1 MPTNHYFSKGTVS
14 EQLLYEDLAI
24 EAIQIYG
31 HDVYY
36 LPRTMVNKDEL
47 FGESP
52 LSKFT
57 DAYMVEMYMDTNEG
71 YEGEK
76 EIISRFGLEIRD
88 ETTFTVSRRRWL
100 DLVSSN
106 SNLIS
111 ALRPNEGDW
120 IYMPTVGRL
129 LEISFVDKDDPFY
142 QLDNLPVYKLFTRTV
157 EYSSEDLDTG
167 ITAIDAIETER
178 STDAYDWQILGEQT
192 ARATLYNNLFALE
205 RGTDIYADG
214 IIILNATDAS
224 GANAGSSL
232 TGESETNTIS
242 TTLNGGVVTGA
253 QSIIL
258 TSTASILLGSGA
270 NNAATGSLT
279 IHADQNNAAETV
291 VFSWSGVGNEV
302 TLQNE
307 IGLNNAH
314 HTGARVT
321 IEPHGDAIFDAI
333 LMEDSDDY
341 YSFFV
346 INEDYSLAT
355 SDPLSDNTW
364 IEEAVT
370 GTGEFSSA
378 DAVLDFT
385 EKNPFGEP
393 SETI

>member
-71 YEGEK
+71 FEGEK

-167 ITAIDAIETER
+167 IEAIDAIETER

-192 ARATLYNNLFALE
+192 ARATLYNCKIELE

-214 IIILNATDAS
+214 VIILNQTDAG

-253 QSIIL
+253 QNIIL

-270 NNAATGSLT
+270 DNAATGSLT

>member
-1 MPTNHYFSKGTVS
+1 
-14 EQLLYEDLAI
+14 
-24 EAIQIYG
+24 
-31 HDVYY
+31 
-36 LPRTMVNKDEL
+36 
-47 FGESP
+47 
-52 LSKFT
+52 
-57 DAYMVEMYMDTNEG
+57 MDTNEG

-76 EIISRFGLEIRD
+76 EIITRFGLEIRD

-106 SNLIS
+106 SNLIT

-167 ITAIDAIETER
+167 IAAIDAIETQR
-178 STDAYDWQILGEQT
+178 STDAYDWQILGEQ
-192 ARATLYNNLFALE
+192 AGRATLYNNLFSLE

-214 IIILNATDAS
+214 QIELETATA
-224 GANAGSSL
+224 GAGSLL
-232 TGESETNTIS
+232 TGESQTNAVS
-242 TTLNGGVVTGA
+242 TTLNGGLVAGGQSLTVESTTG
-253 QSIIL
+253 
-258 TSTASILLGSGA
+258 ILLGSGA

-291 VFSWSGVGNEV
+291 VYTWSGSGNV
-302 TLQNE
+302 LTIQGDA
-307 IGLNNAH
+307 GLNNAH

-321 IEPHGDAIFDAI
+321 IEAHGDAIFDAI
-333 LMEDSDDY
+333 LMEDSDEY
-341 YSFFV
+341 YSFFI
-346 INEDYSLAT
+346 INEDYTIQT
-355 SDPLSDNTW
+355 SDPLADNTW

-393 SETI
+393 TETI

>member
-1 MPTNHYFSKGTVS
+1 MPTNHYFSKGTIS

-57 DAYMVEMYMDTNEG
+57 DAYMIEMYMDTNEG

-106 SNLIS
+106 SNLIT

-120 IYMPTVGRL
+120 IYMPTVGKL

-167 ITAIDAIETER
+167 IAAIDAIETER
-178 STDAYDWQILGEQT
+178 STDTYDWQILGEQT
-192 ARATLYNNLFALE
+192 ARATLYNCLLGLE

-214 IIILNATDAS
+214 VIILNATDAGGS
-224 GANAGSSL
+224 NAGSNL

-242 TTLNGGVVTGA
+242 TTLNGGLVAGL
-253 QSIIL
+253 QSITL
-258 TSTASILLGSGA
+258 TSTTGILLGSGA
-270 NNAATGSLT
+270 NNAATGLLT

-291 VFSWSGVGNEV
+291 VFSWSGVGNVV
-302 TLQNE
+302 TLQGDA
-307 IGLNNAH
+307 GLNNAH

-346 INEDYSLAT
+346 INEDYSLAS

>member
-1 MPTNHYFSKGTVS
+1 MPTNHFFSKGTIS
-14 EQLLYEDLAI
+14 EQHLYEDLAI

-52 LSKFT
+52 LSKFS
-57 DAYMVEMYMDTNEG
+57 DAYMIEMYMDTNEG

-76 EIISRFGLEIRD
+76 EIITRFGLEIRD

-106 SNLIS
+106 ANLIT

-167 ITAIDAIETER
+167 IAAIDAIETER
-178 STDAYDWQILGEQT
+178 STDALDWQFLGEQNG
-192 ARATLYNNLFALE
+192 RATLYNNLFSLE

-214 IIILNATDAS
+214 QIELETATA
-224 GANAGSSL
+224 GAGSLL
-232 TGESETNTIS
+232 TGESQTNAVS
-242 TTLNGGVVTGA
+242 TTLSGGVVAGA
-253 QSIIL
+253 QVL
-258 TSTASILLGSGA
+258 TLASTAGILLGSGA
-270 NNAATGSLT
+270 DNAATGSLT

-291 VFSWSGVGNEV
+291 VFTWSGSGSEV
-302 TLQNE
+302 TIQGDS
-307 IGLNNAH
+307 GLNNAH

-333 LMEDSDDY
+333 LMEDSDEY
-341 YSFFV
+341 YSYFI
-346 INEDYSLAT
+346 INEDYSLVT
-355 SDPLSDNTW
+355 SDPLADNAW
-364 IEEAVT
+364 IEDAVT

-385 EKNPFGEP
+385 ETNPFGEP

>member
-1 MPTNHYFSKGTVS
+1 MPTNHYFSKGTIS
-14 EQLLYEDLAI
+14 EQHLYEDLAI

-47 FGESP
+47 FGEAP

-57 DAYMVEMYMDTNEG
+57 DAYMIEMYMDTNEG

-106 SNLIS
+106 SNLIT

-167 ITAIDAIETER
+167 IAAIDAIETLR
-178 STDAYDWQILGEQT
+178 STDALDWQFLGEQT
-192 ARATLYNNLFALE
+192 GRATLYNNLFALE

-214 IIILNATDAS
+214 QIELETATA
-224 GANAGSSL
+224 GAGSLL
-232 TGESETNTIS
+232 TGESQTNAIS
-242 TTLNGGVVTGA
+242 TTINGSLVAGG
-253 QSIIL
+253 QSL
-258 TSTASILLGSGA
+258 TLASTAGILLGSGA

-291 VFSWSGVGNEV
+291 VYTWSGSGNV
-302 TLQNE
+302 LTIQGDA
-307 IGLNNAH
+307 GLNNAH

-321 IEPHGDAIFDAI
+321 IEAHGDAIFDAI
-333 LMEDSDDY
+333 LMEDSDEY
-341 YSFFV
+341 YSFFI
-346 INEDYSLAT
+346 INEDYTIQT
-355 SDPLSDNTW
+355 SDPLADNTW

-393 SETI
+393 TETI

>member
-1 MPTNHYFSKGTVS
+1 MPTNHYFSKGTIS

-71 YEGEK
+71 FEGEK

-167 ITAIDAIETER
+167 IEAIDAIETER

-242 TTLNGGVVTGA
+242 TTLNGSVVTGA
-253 QSIIL
+253 QNIIL

-302 TLQNE
+302 TLQDD

>member
-1 MPTNHYFSKGTVS
+1 MPTNHFFSKGTIS
-14 EQLLYEDLAI
+14 EQHLYEDLAI

-57 DAYMVEMYMDTNEG
+57 DAYMIEMYMDTNEG

-76 EIISRFGLEIRD
+76 EIITRFGLEIRD

-106 SNLIS
+106 SNLIT

-167 ITAIDAIETER
+167 IAAIDAIETER
-178 STDAYDWQILGEQT
+178 STDALDWQFLGEQNG
-192 ARATLYNNLFALE
+192 RATLYNNLFSLE

-214 IIILNATDAS
+214 QIELETATA
-224 GANAGSSL
+224 GAGSLL
-232 TGESETNTIS
+232 TGESQTNAVS
-242 TTLNGGVVTGA
+242 TTLSGGVVAGA
-253 QSIIL
+253 QVL
-258 TSTASILLGSGA
+258 TLASTAGILLGSGA
-270 NNAATGSLT
+270 DNAATGSLT

-291 VFSWSGVGNEV
+291 VFTWSGSGSEV
-302 TLQNE
+302 TIQGDL
-307 IGLNNAH
+307 GLNNAH

-321 IEPHGDAIFDAI
+321 IEAHGDAIFDAI
-333 LMEDSDDY
+333 LMEDSDEY
-341 YSFFV
+341 YSYFI
-346 INEDYSLAT
+346 INEDYSLTT
-355 SDPLSDNTW
+355 SDPLADNQW
-364 IEEAVT
+364 IEDAVT

-385 EKNPFGEP
+385 ETNPFGEP
-393 SETI
+393 SEIIE

>member
-1 MPTNHYFSKGTVS
+1 MPTNHFFSKGTIS
-14 EQLLYEDLAI
+14 EQHLYEDLAI

-52 LSKFT
+52 LSKFS
-57 DAYMVEMYMDTNEG
+57 DAYMIEMYMDTNEG

-76 EIISRFGLEIRD
+76 EIITRFGLEIRD

-106 SNLIS
+106 ANLIT

-167 ITAIDAIETER
+167 IAAIDAIETER
-178 STDAYDWQILGEQT
+178 STDALDWQFLGEQNG
-192 ARATLYNNLFALE
+192 RATLYNNLFSLE

-214 IIILNATDAS
+214 QIELETATA
-224 GANAGSSL
+224 GAGSLL
-232 TGESETNTIS
+232 TGESQTNAVS
-242 TTLNGGVVTGA
+242 TTLSGGVVAGA
-253 QSIIL
+253 QVL
-258 TSTASILLGSGA
+258 TLASTAGILLGSGA
-270 NNAATGSLT
+270 DNAATGSLT

-291 VFSWSGVGNEV
+291 VFTWSGSGSEV
-302 TLQNE
+302 TIQGDL
-307 IGLNNAH
+307 GLNNAH

-321 IEPHGDAIFDAI
+321 IEAHGDAIFDAI
-333 LMEDSDDY
+333 LMEDSDEY
-341 YSFFV
+341 YSYFI
-346 INEDYSLAT
+346 INEDYSLVT
-355 SDPLSDNTW
+355 SDPLADNAW
-364 IEEAVT
+364 IEDAVT

-385 EKNPFGEP
+385 ETNPFGEP

>member
-167 ITAIDAIETER
+167 IEAIDAIETER

-192 ARATLYNNLFALE
+192 ARATLYNCKIELE

-214 IIILNATDAS
+214 VIILNQTDAG

-253 QSIIL
+253 QNIIL

-270 NNAATGSLT
+270 DNAATGSLT

>member
-1 MPTNHYFSKGTVS
+1 MPTNHYFSKGTIS

-57 DAYMVEMYMDTNEG
+57 DAYMIEMYMDTNEG
-71 YEGEK
+71 FEGEK

-214 IIILNATDAS
+214 IIILNQTDAS
-224 GANAGSSL
+224 GSNAGSGL

-242 TTLNGGVVTGA
+242 TTLNGSVVAGA
-253 QSIIL
+253 QEL
-258 TSTASILLGSGA
+258 TLASTTGILLGSGSD
-270 NNAATGSLT
+270 NTATGSLT
-279 IHADQNNAAETV
+279 IHADQNNATETV
-291 VFSWSGVGNEV
+291 VFTWSGAGSVV
-302 TLQNE
+302 TIQGDD
-307 IGLNNAH
+307 GLNNAH

>member
-57 DAYMVEMYMDTNEG
+57 DAYMIEMYMDTNEG

-76 EIISRFGLEIRD
+76 EIITRFGLEIRD

-106 SNLIS
+106 SNLIT

-120 IYMPTVGRL
+120 IYMPTVGKL

-178 STDAYDWQILGEQT
+178 STDAYEWQILGEQ
-192 ARATLYNNLFALE
+192 AGRATLYNNLFALE

-214 IIILNATDAS
+214 QLELENATNTPSAS
-224 GANAGSSL
+224 GQLL
-232 TGESETNTIS
+232 TGESQTNTIS
-242 TTLNGGVVTGA
+242 TTLNGGVVAGL
-253 QSIIL
+253 QSITL
-258 TSTASILLGSGA
+258 TSTTGILLGSGA

-291 VFSWSGVGNEV
+291 VFTWSGSGYVV
-302 TLQNE
+302 TIQGDA
-307 IGLNNAH
+307 GLNNAH

>member
-1 MPTNHYFSKGTVS
+1 MPTNHFFSKGTIS
-14 EQLLYEDLAI
+14 EQHLYEDLAI

-52 LSKFT
+52 LSKFS
-57 DAYMVEMYMDTNEG
+57 DAYMIEMYMDTNEG

-76 EIISRFGLEIRD
+76 EIITRFGLEIRD

-106 SNLIS
+106 SNLIT

-167 ITAIDAIETER
+167 IAAIDAIETER
-178 STDAYDWQILGEQT
+178 STDAYDWQILGEQNG
-192 ARATLYNNLFALE
+192 RATLYNNLFSLE

-214 IIILNATDAS
+214 QIELETATA
-224 GANAGSSL
+224 GAGSLL
-232 TGESETNTIS
+232 TGESQTNAVS
-242 TTLNGGVVTGA
+242 TTLNGSLVAGA
-253 QSIIL
+253 QVLTL
-258 TSTASILLGSGA
+258 TSTAGILLGSGA
-270 NNAATGSLT
+270 DNAATGSLT

-291 VFSWSGVGNEV
+291 VFTWSGSGSEV
-302 TLQNE
+302 TIQGDA
-307 IGLNNAH
+307 GLNNAH

-333 LMEDSDDY
+333 LMEDSDEY
-341 YSFFV
+341 YSYFV
-346 INEDYSLAT
+346 INEDYSLTT
-355 SDPLSDNTW
+355 SDPLADNAW
-364 IEEAVT
+364 IEDAVT

>member
-1 MPTNHYFSKGTVS
+1 
-14 EQLLYEDLAI
+14 
-24 EAIQIYG
+24 
-31 HDVYY
+31 
-36 LPRTMVNKDEL
+36 MVNKDEL

-57 DAYMVEMYMDTNEG
+57 DAYMIEMYMDTNEG

-106 SNLIS
+106 SNLIT

-167 ITAIDAIETER
+167 IAAIDAIETER
-178 STDAYDWQILGEQT
+178 STDAYDWQILGEQSG
-192 ARATLYNNLFALE
+192 RATLYNNLFALE

-214 IIILNATDAS
+214 QLELETATA
-224 GANAGSSL
+224 GANSLL
-232 TGESETNTIS
+232 TGESQTNTVS
-242 TTLNGGVVTGA
+242 TTLSGGVVAGA
-253 QSIIL
+253 QEL
-258 TSTASILLGSGA
+258 TLASTTGILLGSGSD
-270 NNAATGSLT
+270 NTATGSLT

-291 VFSWSGVGNEV
+291 VFAWSGVGSVV
-302 TLQNE
+302 TIQGDA
-307 IGLNNAH
+307 GLNNAH

-333 LMEDSDDY
+333 IMEDSDEY
-341 YSFFV
+341 YSFFI

-355 SDPLSDNTW
+355 SDPLADNTW

>member
-1 MPTNHYFSKGTVS
+1 MPTNHFFSKGTIS
-14 EQLLYEDLAI
+14 EQHLYEDLAI

-57 DAYMVEMYMDTNEG
+57 DAYMIEMYMDTNEG

-76 EIISRFGLEIRD
+76 EIITRFGLEIRD

-106 SNLIS
+106 SNLIT

-142 QLDNLPVYKLFTRTV
+142 QLDNLPVYKLYTRTV
-157 EYSSEDLDTG
+157 EYSSEDIDTG
-167 ITAIDAIETER
+167 IAAIDAIETQR
-178 STDAYDWQILGEQT
+178 STDALNFVVGIGEQ
-192 ARATLYNNLFALE
+192 ADRATLYNNLFALE
-205 RGTDIYADG
+205 RGTDIYAG
-214 IIILNATDAS
+214 GQIELETATA
-224 GANAGSSL
+224 GAGSLL
-232 TGESETNTIS
+232 TGESQTNAIS
-242 TTLNGGVVTGA
+242 TTLNGSVVGGA
-253 QSIIL
+253 KVL
-258 TSTASILLGSGA
+258 TLASTAGILLGSGA
-270 NNAATGSLT
+270 DNAATGSLT

-291 VFSWSGVGNEV
+291 VFTWSGSGSEV
-302 TLQNE
+302 TIQGDL
-307 IGLNNAH
+307 GLNNAH

-321 IEPHGDAIFDAI
+321 IEAHGDAIFDAI
-333 LMEDSDDY
+333 LMEDSDEY
-341 YSFFV
+341 YSYFI
-346 INEDYSLAT
+346 INEDYSLTT
-355 SDPLSDNTW
+355 SDPLADNQW
-364 IEEAVT
+364 IEDAVT

-385 EKNPFGEP
+385 ETNPFGEP
-393 SETI
+393 SEIIE

>member
-57 DAYMVEMYMDTNEG
+57 DAYMIEMYMDTNEG

-106 SNLIS
+106 SNLIT

-167 ITAIDAIETER
+167 IEAIDAIETER

-192 ARATLYNNLFALE
+192 ARATLYNCKIELE

-214 IIILNATDAS
+214 VIILNQTDAG

-253 QSIIL
+253 QNIIL

-270 NNAATGSLT
+270 DNAATGSLT

>member
-57 DAYMVEMYMDTNEG
+57 DAYMIEMYMDTNEG

-167 ITAIDAIETER
+167 IEAIDAIETER

-192 ARATLYNNLFALE
+192 ARATLYNCKIELE

-214 IIILNATDAS
+214 VIILNQTDAG

-242 TTLNGGVVTGA
+242 TTLNGSVVTGA
-253 QSIIL
+253 QNIIL

-302 TLQNE
+302 TLQDD

>member
-1 MPTNHYFSKGTVS
+1 MPTNHYFSKGTIS

-71 YEGEK
+71 FEGEK

-167 ITAIDAIETER
+167 IEAIDAIETER

-192 ARATLYNNLFALE
+192 ARATLYNCKIELE

-214 IIILNATDAS
+214 VIILNQTDAG

-253 QSIIL
+253 QNIIL

-270 NNAATGSLT
+270 DNAATGSLT

>member
-1 MPTNHYFSKGTVS
+1 MPTNHYFSKGTIS

-71 YEGEK
+71 FEGEK

-167 ITAIDAIETER
+167 IEAIDVIETER

-242 TTLNGGVVTGA
+242 TTLNGSVVTGA
-253 QSIIL
+253 QNIIL

-302 TLQNE
+302 TLQDD

>member
-1 MPTNHYFSKGTVS
+1 MPTNHFFSKGTIS
-14 EQLLYEDLAI
+14 EQHLYEDLAI

-52 LSKFT
+52 ISKFS
-57 DAYMVEMYMDTNEG
+57 DAYMIEMYMDTNEG

-76 EIISRFGLEIRD
+76 EIITRFGLEIRD

-106 SNLIS
+106 SNLIT

-142 QLDNLPVYKLFTRTV
+142 QLDNLPVYKLYTRTV
-157 EYSSEDLDTG
+157 EYSSEDIDTG
-167 ITAIDAIETER
+167 IAAIDAIETQR
-178 STDAYDWQILGEQT
+178 STDALNFVVGIGEQ
-192 ARATLYNNLFALE
+192 ADRATLYNNLFALE
-205 RGTDIYADG
+205 RGTDIYAG
-214 IIILNATDAS
+214 GQIELETATA
-224 GANAGSSL
+224 GAGSLL
-232 TGESETNTIS
+232 TGESQTNAIS
-242 TTLNGGVVTGA
+242 TTLNGSVVGGA
-253 QSIIL
+253 KVL
-258 TSTASILLGSGA
+258 TLASTAGILLGSGA
-270 NNAATGSLT
+270 DNAATGSLT

-291 VFSWSGVGNEV
+291 VFTWSGSGSEV
-302 TLQNE
+302 TIQGDL
-307 IGLNNAH
+307 GLNNAH

-321 IEPHGDAIFDAI
+321 IEAHGDAIFDAI
-333 LMEDSDDY
+333 LMEDSDEY
-341 YSFFV
+341 YSYFI

-355 SDPLSDNTW
+355 SDPLADNTW

-385 EKNPFGEP
+385 ETNPFGEP

>member
-57 DAYMVEMYMDTNEG
+57 DAYMIEMYMDTNEG

-167 ITAIDAIETER
+167 IEAIDAIETER

-242 TTLNGGVVTGA
+242 TTLNGSVVTGA
-253 QSIIL
+253 QNIIL

-302 TLQNE
+302 TLQDD

>member
-57 DAYMVEMYMDTNEG
+57 DAYMIEMYMDTNEG
-71 YEGEK
+71 FEGEK

-167 ITAIDAIETER
+167 IEAIDVIETER

-242 TTLNGGVVTGA
+242 TTLNGSVVTGA
-253 QSIIL
+253 QNIIL

-302 TLQNE
+302 TLQDD

>member
-1 MPTNHYFSKGTVS
+1 MPTNHYFSKGTIP

-57 DAYMVEMYMDTNEG
+57 DAYMIEMYMDTNEG
-71 YEGEK
+71 FEGEK

-167 ITAIDAIETER
+167 IEAIDAIETER

-242 TTLNGGVVTGA
+242 TTLNGSVVTGA
-253 QSIIL
+253 QNIIL

>member
-1 MPTNHYFSKGTVS
+1 MPTNHYFSKGTIS
-14 EQLLYEDLAI
+14 EQHLYEDLAI

-57 DAYMVEMYMDTNEG
+57 DAYMIEMYMDTNEG

-120 IYMPTVGRL
+120 IYMPTIGRL
-129 LEISFVDKDDPFY
+129 LEISFVDKDDPFF

-192 ARATLYNNLFALE
+192 ARATLYNCKIELE

-214 IIILNATDAS
+214 QIELETATA
-224 GANAGSSL
+224 GAGSLL

-242 TTLNGGVVTGA
+242 TTLNGGVVAGL
-253 QSIIL
+253 QSITL

-270 NNAATGSLT
+270 DNAATGSLT

-291 VFSWSGVGNEV
+291 VFSWSGSGNVV
-302 TLQNE
+302 TLQGDT
-307 IGLNNAH
+307 GLNNAH

-333 LMEDSDDY
+333 LMEDSDEY
-341 YSFFV
+341 YSFFI
-346 INEDYSLAT
+346 INEDYTIQT
-355 SDPLSDNTW
+355 SDPLADNTW